1 MRDMCFS
8 TLGAILVSVLLQT
21 LIPCTTV
28 GERVEKDTVIDSLI
42 TVRRSIMC
50 ASRTYTHTCTNVY
63 THTHVHASTHKLRLF
78 SSLCT
83 AARLNKP
90 ANLTQANAL
99 TQHTTHT
106 QLTDDARAPRS
117 KHKSRLGCC
126 AQQAFLSR
134 CQLDIIPA
142 SEKLNFPRAQGVYG
156 MLGGMFITGGPGV
169 KL

>member
-83 AARLNKP
+83 AAHLNKP

-99 TQHTTHT
+99 TQHTTHP
-106 QLTDDARAPRS
+106 QLTDDARAA
-117 KHKSRLGCC
+117 LQ
-126 AQQAFLSR
+126 AQVPTRMLRAAGFPLAVPVRHNS
-134 CQLDIIPA
+134 